1 MSPEGPTSIFV
12 KLSVG
17 PRREDG
23 DRGGGWEVPV
33 NLCYTTYIKA
43 KKIKQAFYNY
53 KAQKEK

>member
-1 MSPEGPTSIFV
+1 MGI
-12 KLSVG
+12 G
-17 PRREDG
+17 
-23 DRGGGWEVPV
+23 GGGWEVPV